1 MQRLH
6 HFTNNNFNI
15 LIRSH
20 PIQQLKRL
28 LFQRFILRLQ
38 TLYNNQL
45 ILIKQFRMLFMR
57 QIQQPQ
63 PHMFQIIITTR

>member
-6 HFTNNNFNI
+6 HLPNNNFNI

-38 TLYNNQL
+38 TLHNNQL

-57 QIQQPQ
+57 HIQQPQ
-63 PHMFQIIITTR
+63 PHMFQVIITTR